1 MLKTIITDAI
11 VSPGYE
17 GAPALKF
24 SEKGDAARFRIG
36 KKVYDPKEEDNHRWI
51 NLSVKAFGSLC
62 QRLEKMKLKEGSFVN
77 LSGRL
82 DEDTWEDKRTGEKH
96 SAMVIVLDEIEYSG
110 GSRKKE
116 PEAAP
121 GRTGGRTAPTQGVQ
135 FYGLPGIWR
144 RQQLFRRRGLTNES
158 QARSAHRR
166 KTVSP
171 VRFFLPQGGTAM
183 TKKDWQRHMAYE
195 ALVILGVLALLL
207 FVCRLWPILFL
218 AMLGIIAATLRLLFL
233 SSPRVRPLEPMPPG
247 AHKHPA
253 RTSKEA
259 QASQVLEICKSKL
272 PGRCGRSIPTPGGC
286 GKHLRLERDSDRG
299 KRPPSCSTGRGA
311 IGKRQSAL

>member
-51 NLSVKAFGSLC
+51 NLSVKAFGPLC

-116 PEAAP
+116 PEAAQAEP
-121 GRTGGRTAPTQGVQ
+121 AEEPPQPKESVLRVTRGLAAPTA
-135 FYGLPGIWR
+135 F
-144 RQQLFRRRGLTNES
+144 LT
-158 QARSAHRR
+158 
-166 KTVSP
+166 T
-171 VRFFLPQGGTAM
+171 
-183 TKKDWQRHMAYE
+183 
-195 ALVILGVLALLL
+195 
-207 FVCRLWPILFL
+207 
-218 AMLGIIAATLRLLFL
+218 
-233 SSPRVRPLEPMPPG
+233 
-247 AHKHPA
+247 
-253 RTSKEA
+253 RTDK
-259 QASQVLEICKSKL
+259 
-272 PGRCGRSIPTPGGC
+272 
-286 GKHLRLERDSDRG
+286 
-299 KRPPSCSTGRGA
+299 
-311 IGKRQSAL
+311 

>member
-82 DEDTWEDKRTGEKH
+82 EKH

-116 PEAAP
+116 PEAAQAEP
-121 GRTGGRTAPTQGVQ
+121 AEEPPQPKESSFTGYQG
-135 FYGLPGIWR
+135 FGGA
-144 RQQLFRRRGLTNES
+144 NS
-158 QARSAHRR
+158 
-166 KTVSP
+166 
-171 VRFFLPQGGTAM
+171 FF
-183 TKKDWQRHMAYE
+183 DDE
-195 ALVILGVLALLL
+195 
-207 FVCRLWPILFL
+207 
-218 AMLGIIAATLRLLFL
+218 
-233 SSPRVRPLEPMPPG
+233 
-247 AHKHPA
+247 
-253 RTSKEA
+253 
-259 QASQVLEICKSKL
+259 
-272 PGRCGRSIPTPGGC
+272 
-286 GKHLRLERDSDRG
+286 D
-299 KRPPSCSTGRGA
+299 
-311 IGKRQSAL
+311 